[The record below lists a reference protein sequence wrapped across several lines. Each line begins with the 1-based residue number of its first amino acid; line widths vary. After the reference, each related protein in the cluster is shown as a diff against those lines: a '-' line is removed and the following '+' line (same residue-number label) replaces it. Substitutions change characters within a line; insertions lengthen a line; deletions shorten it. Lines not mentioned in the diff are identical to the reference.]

1 MGVSYICGRGIGIN
15 KDQAKYYWELAAING
30 NTRARCDLGKLEI
43 HNGTNEQAKKH
54 IMIAARAGDN
64 ESLDSVKAGFMEG
77 NVTKDEY
84 ENVLRSYHKRQL
96 EMKSDARDKYQAL
109 HDKAYGLRL

>member
-84 ENVLRSYHKRQL
+84 ENVLRSYLNVNLK
-96 EMKSDARDKYQAL
+96 
-109 HDKAYGLRL
+109 